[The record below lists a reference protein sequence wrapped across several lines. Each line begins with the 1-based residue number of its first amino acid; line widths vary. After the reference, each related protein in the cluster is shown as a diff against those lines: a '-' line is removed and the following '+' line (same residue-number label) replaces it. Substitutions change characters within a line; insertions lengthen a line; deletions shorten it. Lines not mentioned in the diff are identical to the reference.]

1 MKSFKQFLEE
11 ASDALNKVINVRQDG
26 WRFRNMFGPGG
37 RYKKLEPI
45 PKPKQ
50 AKLSK
55 DDKINSQYKDIT
67 NPKKPSEFDL
77 IKGTT
82 KKA

>member
-37 RYKKLEPI
+37 RYKLEPI
-45 PKPKQ
+45 PKPRDL

-55 DDKINSQYKDIT
+55 DDKVNGQYKDIN
-67 NPKKPSEFDL
+67 NPKKPSELDL

>member
-37 RYKKLEPI
+37 
-45 PKPKQ
+45 
-50 AKLSK
+50 LS
-55 DDKINSQYKDIT
+55 
-67 NPKKPSEFDL
+67 L
-77 IKGTT
+77 IHI
-82 KKA
+82 